1 MKYRVW
7 AKCISDVY
15 LDVEADSPEEAWE
28 IANEADGGEFIDS
41 GKGDWIM
48 NPVDEVEELKDE
60 GIT

>member
-7 AKCISDVY
+7 AQCISDVY

-41 GKGDWIM
+41 GEGDWIM

>member
-7 AKCISDVY
+7 AQCISDVY

-41 GKGDWIM
+41 GEGDWIM
-48 NPVDEVEELKDE
+48 NPVDEVKELKDE